1 MPSTRKSMTS
11 GTTKTQTNTKTTTNK
26 TTTKTAPKK
35 KTTSTKTSSASTKTV
50 SNSKTTIASLEKK
63 VDLLL
68 DILESEFRGEL
79 RLGPKRVADRIRSA
93 GLVVKE

>member
-11 GTTKTQTNTKTTTNK
+11 GTTKTKTNTKTATNK
-26 TTTKTAPKK
+26 TAKAASKQ
-35 KTTSTKTSSASTKTV
+35 KTTSTKATTNTKSTSTST
-50 SNSKTTIASLEKK
+50 KTTIASLEKK
-63 VDLLL
+63 VDILL

-79 RLGPKRVADRIRSA
+79 RLGPKRVAERIRRA